1 MRYNLKRIVNSI
13 RYHFHHRAQ
22 EIMFALACSYLGKW
36 RMLSRLAPKCGV
48 RAFTVS
54 GRYGEIRAS
63 STDEV
68 IVPEYVETGVWAE
81 DTNLII
87 REFFG
92 DGGGTYL
99 DIGANIGL
107 TTIPIARNPLVKC
120 IAFEPEPATFANLS
134 VNIAAN
140 CPAGNVE
147 IIQSAVFDRRT
158 TLTFEISVWNSGDH
172 RIRFSDAKG
181 KQEESSRATIPVE
194 AVPLDEVVG
203 EVKGRLAAKI
213 DTQGAEPFVFA
224 GGAKTLAKADLII
237 VEWSP
242 YLMARLKA
250 APEIVVDFLRAHF
263 ETVSIVRFGDKR
275 QPTPQPIATA
285 ADTLL
290 DMARLSRDD
299 PYTYCDVIARR

>member
-1 MRYNLKRIVNSI
+1 MRYSPQRITKSI
-13 RYHFHHRAQ
+13 AYRFRRRAQ
-22 EIMFALACSYLGKW
+22 EIVFELACAYLGKW
-36 RMLSRLAPKCGV
+36 RLLSRLAPKCGV
-48 RAFTVS
+48 RAITVS

-68 IVPEYVETGVWAE
+68 IIPEYVETGVWAE
-81 DTNLII
+81 DTNRII
-87 REFFG
+87 HEFFG

-99 DIGANIGL
+99 DVGANVGL

-120 IAFEPEPATFANLS
+120 IAFEPEPTTFANLS

-147 IIQSAVFDRRT
+147 IIQSAVFDHRT
-158 TLTFEISVWNSGDH
+158 TLTFEISTWNSGDH

-181 KQEESSRATIPVE
+181 KQAESSRSTISVE

-224 GGAKTLAKADLII
+224 GGVRTLSKADLII

-250 APEIVVDFLRAHF
+250 VPEIVVDFLRAHF

-275 QPTPQPIATA
+275 QPTPQPMATA
-285 ADTLL
+285 AGILL
-290 DMARLSRDD
+290 DMAHDSRDD
-299 PYTYCDVIARR
+299 PYTYCDIIARR